1 MITKGVYILL
11 LSTTQALLSSN
22 QSVFFI
28 VMFTSC
34 SLLIAS
40 TLFPAGL
47 ENRSEQKS
55 FKAGVRYGLETPQ
68 TPQTAEDSA
77 LN

>member
-1 MITKGVYILL
+1 MSFIKLKSVSFLL
-11 LSTTQALLSSN
+11 L
-22 QSVFFI
+22 
-28 VMFTSC
+28 MFTSC
-34 SLLIAS
+34 PLLIAG

-47 ENRSEQKS
+47 ENRNEQKS

-68 TPQTAEDSA
+68 TAKDSA

>member
-1 MITKGVYILL
+1 MIMKGVYALL
-11 LSTTQALLSSN
+11 LSMTRALLCSN
-22 QSVFFI
+22 QSVSLLL
-28 VMFTSC
+28 MFTSC
-34 SLLIAS
+34 PLLIDG
-40 TLFPAGL
+40 TLSPAGL

-68 TPQTAEDSA
+68 TPQTAKDSA